1 MCSLTG
7 FAINRLNRAMARI
20 GPPGTGRGQTL
31 VSSRASCGLYCRIL
45 VLRKRYSRPAFLS
58 ECAWSI
64 SGCCWVLIYSE
75 LCLTLRI
82 FRTSNSQKDLTSKLG
97 WSMDCHKGTVFLPQ
111 PIINKERPILM
122 PKIRR
127 DWHIFRAVWP

>member
-1 MCSLTG
+1 MSSLAG
-7 FAINRLNRAMARI
+7 FAINRLNRAVARI
-20 GPPGTGRGQTL
+20 GPAGTGSEQTL
-31 VSSRASCGLYCRIL
+31 SSSRASCGLCCRIL
-45 VLRKRYSRPAFLS
+45 VLRKGYSWPAFRS
-58 ECAWSI
+58 ECSRSI
-64 SGCCWVLIYSE
+64 SGCCRVLIYSQ

-82 FRTSNSQKDLTSKLG
+82 FRTSNSQKDLTSELG

-122 PKIRR
+122 SKIRR